1 MDYVSIRAKV
11 VSDSTGA
18 IAEIP
23 IILTSDGPLQ
33 PLVDYLLWRRHERST
48 SWMRKVVQ
56 DVGLLLSYMKA
67 NADHFT
73 TPDAL
78 FHSFAQR
85 LYSGTVGEDG
95 VDLSELYWRPQKQ
108 RIVSDTLIRL
118 SDFSDWVADRQG
130 IQPLNPLCSSSR
142 YDEMIAIAA
151 WENRRSRAFLGHTW
165 INALQD
171 GPLQARS
178 TQARRSPKVGLEDDA
193 IAFPEKH
200 FSDLLLNGFVRRG
213 GSGKSDPAQRLN
225 LRDCLI
231 TLLMHGAGFRL
242 SECFHLWIC
251 DVRPDP
257 TDPTVAMVR
266 IHHPSE
272 GEAPDDWLDERGNPI
287 KCNRAAYLAGR
298 YALKPRNEF
307 IDHHAAGWKNPT
319 LDGKYFM
326 QAYWFPKEL
335 GRIFLRLWNLYLLQ
349 LVEIERF
356 HPYSF
361 VVDSGETAGSM
372 YCVENYKQTH
382 ARAIKRIGLTA
393 AKANGTTPHA
403 HRHAY
408 GRRLMR
414 AGIDPQLRQKALH
427 HKSIQSQLVY
437 TAPNA
442 ADVSKALEEATVTL
456 DALSAE
462 GRNVKPDLDMNKLL
476 AYGFG
481 DVDPDG
487 LLSGP
492 NPKLL
497 ARKV

>member
-1 MDYVSIRAKV
+1 MDFVSVRAKV
-11 VSDSTGA
+11 IADATGA
-18 IAEIP
+18 VAEIP
-23 IILTSDGPLQ
+23 VILTSDGPLQ
-33 PLVDYLLWRRHERST
+33 PLVDYLLWHRHDRSL

-56 DVGLLLSYMKA
+56 DVGLLLTYMKA
-67 NADHFT
+67 NAEHFAA
-73 TPDAL
+73 PDAL
-78 FHSFAQR
+78 FHTFAQR

-95 VDLSELYWRPQKQ
+95 IDPSGLYWRPQKQ
-108 RIVSDTLIRL
+108 RIVSDTLARM
-118 SDFSDWVADRQG
+118 STFSDWVADRQG
-130 IQPLNPLCSSSR
+130 TAPLNPLRTASR
-142 YDEMIAIAA
+142 YDEMVAIAA
-151 WENRRSRAFLGHTW
+151 WEHRRSRAFLGHGWTSTSH
-165 INALQD
+165 D
-171 GPLQARS
+171 GPLRARS
-178 TQARRSPKVGLEDDA
+178 TQARRNPKVGLDDDA
-193 IAFPEKH
+193 IAFPEKR

-213 GSGKSDPAQRLN
+213 GSGKTDPSQRLN

-242 SECFHLWIC
+242 SECMHLWVC

-257 TDPTVAMVR
+257 VDPTIALVR

-298 YALKPRNEF
+298 YALKPRNELV
-307 IDHHAAGWKNPT
+307 DHRSAGWKDPC

-335 GRIFLRLWNLYLLQ
+335 GRMFLRLWNLYLLQ

-356 HPYSF
+356 HPYAF
-361 VVDSGETAGSM
+361 VVEDRGTAGSL
-372 YCVENYKQTH
+372 YCINHYNRAH
-382 ARAIKRIGLTA
+382 ARAVKRLGLSV

-414 AGIDPQLRQKALH
+414 AGIEPQLRQKALH
-427 HKSIQSQLVY
+427 HKSLHSQLVY

-442 ADVSKALEEATVTL
+442 ADVSNALDEATATL

-462 GRNVKPDLDMNKLL
+462 GRSVKPEFDINTLL
-476 AYGFG
+476 AYGFS

-492 NPKLL
+492 NPKL
-497 ARKV
+497 RKA